1 MNGRESHNSNCHGGN
16 MKSTRPHRLA
26 AALAAAAFCTPSFAA
41 NLFEY
46 VSAAKDAKLSELLY
60 APTAIHVE
68 AAAIAAL
75 GEGGVMDARLP
86 DGRDVK
92 VRIDRIEIHSNGDV
106 SWSGKVLDS
115 ARDLDAIGTSGATG
129 TYASLETPEATWGI
143 VPSQTGHDWIF
154 DKTMSELTRVEPP
167 SVDDFRIAPPDYSSA
182 HAKGTCPAVSS
193 MPASRATI
201 DVLAV
206 ITPDF
211 VSRQGGAAGAET
223 RLNYL
228 FNTINTYMANSN
240 VAIAYRRVATINVAY
255 QAATTINDDDG
266 AALDALGGGQGN
278 FANVPAL
285 RSFYGADMVAMFR
298 GPKNSG
304 GTSIS
309 GIAWVN
315 GDRNGNISANSA
327 MYSVIGDW
335 TFPDAMVA
343 AHELG
348 HNLGNQHDRPNA
360 NTTAGGSTPYSY
372 GHYVCGA
379 NAPTCG
385 QAGINSAGTGFGTI
399 MSYQRPTVPKFA
411 SPSLTCQNSGG
422 IAAPCGVADQQDD
435 VRAMNCVRTQVAA
448 LRTGG
453 LANCSNLSTDTDRDG
468 IPDCL
473 ESASG
478 KVNGVRDNDIF
489 SSSLLFAAQQYRDFL
504 AREGDADGLNYWAT
518 SLGNGSNTRA
528 QMIQGF
534 LDSAEFQ
541 GLIAP
546 VARLYF
552 AYFLRIPD
560 YAGLQYWIGQ
570 FKSGVS
576 LGTISQNFAA
586 SPEFQNRYGAL
597 NNTQFVT
604 LIYQN
609 VMGRAPDANGLAYWA
624 GQLASG
630 VTRGSVMLSF
640 SESPEYKAVIDSE
653 VYVTMTYAGMLR
665 RAPDQ
670 GGFDFWA
677 NQLDA
682 TKSASGLIGGFV
694 ASPEYRARFL

>member
-1 MNGRESHNSNCHGGN
+1 MNSL
-16 MKSTRPHRLA
+16 RPRRLI
-26 AALAAAAFCTPSFAA
+26 AALAAAAFCAPSLAA
-41 NLFEY
+41 NLFDY
-46 VSAAKDAKLSELLY
+46 VSAAKDAKLPELLY
-60 APTAIHVE
+60 APTPIQVDATSIV
-68 AAAIAAL
+68 AL
-75 GEGGVMDARLP
+75 GIGGTLDARMP
-86 DGRDVK
+86 DGRQLQ
-92 VRIDRIEIHSNGDV
+92 VRIDRLETHANGDV
-106 SWSGKVLDS
+106 SWSGKVLDTS
-115 ARDLDAIGTSGATG
+115 RDLDAIGTSGAGG

-154 DKTMSELTRVEPP
+154 DKTMSELTLVEPP
-167 SVDDFRIAPPDYSSA
+167 PLDDYRIVPPDYSTA
-182 HAKGTCPAVSS
+182 HAKATCPAVTS
-193 MPASRATI
+193 MPSPNATV

-211 VSRQGGAAGAET
+211 VSRQGGAAAAET

-228 FNTINTYMANSN
+228 FNAINTYMANSN
-240 VAIAYRRVATINVAY
+240 VAITYRRVATVNVNY
-255 QAATTINDDDG
+255 QAASTTNDDDG
-266 AALDALGGGQGN
+266 VALNALTGGQGS
-278 FANVPAL
+278 FANIAGL

-298 GPKNSG
+298 GPKNSTG
-304 GTSIS
+304 NSIS

-315 GDRNGNISANSA
+315 GDRNGNISANSS

-335 TFPDAMVA
+335 TFPDATVA

-360 NTTAGGSTPYSY
+360 DTTAGGSTPYSY

-385 QAGINSAGTGFGTI
+385 QPGINSTGTGFGTI

-411 SPSLTCQNSGG
+411 TPSLTCQNGGG
-422 IAAPCGVADQQDD
+422 ISAPCGVADQQDD

-448 LRTGG
+448 LRTSG
-453 LANCSNLSTDTDRDG
+453 LANCSNLTADSDHDG

-473 ESASG
+473 EAGSG
-478 KVNGVRDNDIF
+478 KVNGTRDNDIF
-489 SSSLLFAAQQYRDFL
+489 ASNLLFAAQQYRDFL
-504 AREGDADGLNYWAT
+504 AREGDADGLNYWT
-518 SLGNGSNTRA
+518 SALANGSSTRA

-541 GLIAP
+541 GAIAP

-570 FKSGVS
+570 FKTGTS
-576 LGTISQNFAA
+576 LATISQNFAA
-586 SPEFQNRYGAL
+586 STEFVNRYGSL
-597 NNTQFVT
+597 TNVQFVT

-609 VMGRAPDANGLAYWA
+609 VLGRAPDAAGLAYWI
-624 GQLASG
+624 GQLGTG

-640 SESPEYKAVIDSE
+640 SDSPEYKSVIGSE
-653 VYVTMTYAGMLR
+653 VYVTMTYVGMLR

-670 GGFDFWA
+670 GGFDYWA
-677 NQLDA
+677 GQLDV
-682 TKSASGLIGGFV
+682 TKSATALISGFV
-694 ASPEYRARFL
+694 GAPEYRARFL